1 VCVQVKKRI
10 DNKCVFSFFNR
21 HDQDSSR
28 AVLDCETTPHY
39 WMTVV
44 AQDHGIVTL
53 SIEVSSSPQVSFLC
67 FTSENIIQGEK

>member
-28 AVLDCETTPHY
+28 AVLDCETTPHC

>member
-1 VCVQVKKRI
+1 
-10 DNKCVFSFFNR
+10 
-21 HDQDSSR
+21 
-28 AVLDCETTPHY
+28 VLDCETTPHY